1 MEVYGPVF
9 EVSVVRRHKDKLQYF
24 EDLDEL
30 EERIRE
36 QELELKLG
44 NGTLEDVE
52 ELMKEKDKLKG

>member
-1 MEVYGPVF
+1 MF